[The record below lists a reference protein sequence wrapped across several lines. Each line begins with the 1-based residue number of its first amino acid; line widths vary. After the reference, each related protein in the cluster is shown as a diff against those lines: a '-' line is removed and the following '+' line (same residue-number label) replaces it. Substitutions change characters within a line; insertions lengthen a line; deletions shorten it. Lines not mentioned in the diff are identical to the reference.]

1 MSVAALHF
9 PAPTPTHIAALPV
22 LGCLDGGGDSVVV
35 GVEAGLALL
44 LGVGVETGLV
54 GPGVEVG
61 DAVCAAV
68 GSGVDVRLGVGDGVK
83 VALGLRATSG
93 VDVDPGVGAVS
104 VNGLRIGREWPTSAA
119 VPLKVPND
127 RTTAT
132 TAKPRR
138 VDEAGRNSP
147 LRSLRRRMRRPD
159 RQKRRSPLNN
169 PT

>member
-1 MSVAALHF
+1 VGVGEGAGVE
-9 PAPTPTHIAALPV
+9 TG
-22 LGCLDGGGDSVVV
+22 LGLLVGV
-35 GVEAGLALL
+35 GVETTDGARDDAV
-44 LGVGVETGLV
+44 VGVETGLV
-54 GPGVEVG
+54 GPGVEDG

-83 VALGLRATSG
+83 VALGLRATADVY
-93 VDVDPGVGAVS
+93 VDFGVGAVS
-104 VNGLRIGREWPTSAA
+104 VNGLGIGRERPTSAT
-119 VPLKVPND
+119 VPLKAPND

-132 TAKPRR
+132 TAMPPR